1 MEDQVLYRSEPNK
14 MKIFLDELKE
24 SGKPVVLYGA
34 GDCGQRYRQVLATA
48 GIPILAFVDDAASKQ
63 GKSMSGLPVWNMYQA
78 QKEAQEREFV
88 ILISSYGPSKL
99 YPNLERAGLGH
110 RWRWSEFYLWED
122 GLDYAGY
129 FEEHKQELETVYA
142 SLADER
148 SKEVFRNL
156 LQYKISRDIRLI
168 ESINDLPKENQY
180 FASDI
185 IRLQNDE
192 VFVDLGAYTGDTIQV
207 FEQKM
212 RKAGKRVK
220 RVYAFE
226 PDPVTCQRLRQNT
239 CGYGHVECIDK
250 GAWSE
255 DTVLHFASEGFWTST
270 FSEQGDMEVPVWALD
285 QHINEKITFLKADI
299 EGSERE
305 AVLGGGTSI
314 SQWRPKIA
322 MCIYHKKE
330 DIFDIPLLLASLNPG
345 YKFYM
350 RHYSELPVESVLYAV
365 DG

>member
-1 MEDQVLYRSEPNK
+1 MIQCYMQYDGMGCDLMGDQILYRSEPNK
-14 MKIFLDELKE
+14 MKIFLEELKK

-34 GDCGQRYRQVLATA
+34 GDCGLRYRHVMATA
-48 GIPILAFVDDAASKQ
+48 GISVLAFVDDAAGKQ
-63 GKSMSGLPVWNMYQA
+63 GKIISGLPVWNMQRA
-78 QKEAQEREFV
+78 QKEAQARDFI

-99 YPNLERAGLGH
+99 YPNLERAGLEH

-122 GLDYAGY
+122 GMDYVKY
-129 FEEHKQELETVYA
+129 FEEHKQELETVYD

-148 SKEVFRNL
+148 SREVFRNL

-168 ESINDLPKENQY
+168 EAINDFPIENQY

-185 IRLQNDE
+185 IRYQDDE

-212 RKAGKRVK
+212 QEAGKSVK

-239 CGYGHVECIDK
+239 RGYGHVECIDK

-255 DTVLHFASEGFWTST
+255 DTVLHFSSEGFWTST
-270 FSEQGDMEVPVWALD
+270 FSEQGNMEVPVWALD
-285 QHINEKITFLKADI
+285 QHINERITFLKADI
-299 EGSERE
+299 EGSEHV
-305 AVLGGGTSI
+305 AVLGGGD
-314 SQWRPKIA
+314 K
-322 MCIYHKKE
+322 H
-330 DIFDIPLLLASLNPG
+330 LA
-345 YKFYM
+345 
-350 RHYSELPVESVLYAV
+350 VAA
-365 DG
+365 